1 MDIILADTHGPI
13 LGKAQATPNLSLL
26 YLAAYAKKFR
36 SDITFHY
43 IPQKRGWSRHLEMIE
58 EVKPTIYAISFTSY
72 GAPIAFKMM
81 REIRARYPAIIV
93 IAGGPH
99 VTAFPREVLEK
110 TGCDVCVIG
119 EGEVTFLELI
129 NSVDQ
134 IRRGLRHLQGIAY
147 LKDGEYNKTETR
159 HVVDDL
165 DTIPF
170 PDRSLIDQADFVGIQ
185 YSMAR
190 PNTEMIITRGC
201 PLRCVFCANPVFR
214 LRNGPTFRCRSPQQV
229 AEEAESLYQSGYREI
244 YLHSDELNVDLRWS
258 IEVCKALAAL
268 GHPDLFFQCNLR
280 VVPMN
285 EELAYWLKK
294 ANFWMVK
301 FGIESASDRVLRGI
315 KKMMSKEKTIRACQL
330 VADAGIKV
338 YGFFMLYQI
347 WEVDGKLQHET
358 PEEVRASIDFARQL
372 WKRGILHYTTW
383 GSAVPVQGAEL
394 YDIALRHGIIDA
406 DFYPSE
412 EWDIFEHLP
421 EISRKTFNQH
431 FAASRRLQAIMA
443 LRGGHIE
450 WRNWRG
456 ISHKLLTMVRGKYHK
471 KSANAG
477 EGSLPGA
484 DSELRLPQFLEI
496 TSEPR
501 HALMRHPV
509 YQSVNTEPHI
519 RIFMESHVFAVW
531 DFMTILKT
539 LQKRLTC
546 TETPWI
552 PPRDPHASRLINEI
566 VLEEESDQTS
576 DGRYM
581 SHFDLYRGAMAEIG
595 ADLSQINLFMSLLG
609 SGKSVARA
617 LKPLAIPSST
627 KTFVLDTMNI
637 QHASTHEV
645 VACFLMGRESVI
657 PDMFRRFLQTLDEGE
672 QARYPLMRT
681 YLERHIDLDE
691 DSHAP
696 MGREL
701 MKKICG
707 TDNLKWTQ
715 AVDVTCHSLRMR
727 SLLWDGVL
735 QVIRSQS
742 ARTGLV
748 TPSAMNLGSRMAKID
763 QVIESV

>member
-1 MDIILADTHGPI
+1 MTPRSIPRRSCYCPSFVRIDIILADTHGPI

-58 EVKPTIYAISFTSY
+58 AVKPTIYAISFTSY

-81 REIRARYPAIIV
+81 REIKARYPAIIV

-134 IRRGLRHLQGIAY
+134 IPERPPPSPGNRVPEGRRVQFRPRPGTWSTTSIPF
-147 LKDGEYNKTETR
+147 
-159 HVVDDL
+159 
-165 DTIPF
+165 PF

-185 YSMAR
+185 YSLAR

-229 AEEAESLYQSGYREI
+229 AEEAESLYQAGYREI
-244 YLHSDELNVDLRWS
+244 YLHSDELNVDLTWS

-330 VADAGIKV
+330 AADAGIKV

-347 WEVDGKLQHET
+347 WEEDGKLQHET

-383 GSAVPVQGAEL
+383 ASAVPVQGAEL
-394 YDIALRHGIIDA
+394 YDIARRHGMVDA

-421 EISRKTFNQH
+421 EISKKTYNQH
-431 FAASRRLQAIMA
+431 FAASRRLQAMMA

-471 KSANAG
+471 KSR
-477 EGSLPGA
+477 E
-484 DSELRLPQFLEI
+484 
-496 TSEPR
+496 
-501 HALMRHPV
+501 
-509 YQSVNTEPHI
+509 
-519 RIFMESHVFAVW
+519 
-531 DFMTILKT
+531 
-539 LQKRLTC
+539 
-546 TETPWI
+546 
-552 PPRDPHASRLINEI
+552 
-566 VLEEESDQTS
+566 
-576 DGRYM
+576 
-581 SHFDLYRGAMAEIG
+581 RGAKA
-595 ADLSQINLFMSLLG
+595 
-609 SGKSVARA
+609 
-617 LKPLAIPSST
+617 
-627 KTFVLDTMNI
+627 
-637 QHASTHEV
+637 
-645 VACFLMGRESVI
+645 ACL
-657 PDMFRRFLQTLDEGE
+657 
-672 QARYPLMRT
+672 
-681 YLERHIDLDE
+681 
-691 DSHAP
+691 
-696 MGREL
+696 
-701 MKKICG
+701 
-707 TDNLKWTQ
+707 
-715 AVDVTCHSLRMR
+715 
-727 SLLWDGVL
+727 
-735 QVIRSQS
+735 
-742 ARTGLV
+742 ARTASSAFLSSSRSRRSRA
-748 TPSAMNLGSRMAKID
+748 TP
-763 QVIESV
+763 